1 MANETVI
8 TVCGVLGQD
17 PELRFT
23 PTGKPV
29 ANLSIASTPSRYDRN
44 TSQWTDGT
52 TMWMRA
58 SAWGDMAENVAE
70 SLHKGMWVIAQGRL
84 GQRDYT
90 IREGE
95 NRSVLQLEV
104 DHIGPDLRR
113 QRAQVTK
120 PAPTGQ
126 QGGFA
131 QRPAQP
137 AAFGSGNAPTA
148 AQDQW
153 GTGGAPTGEPPF

>member
-23 PTGKPV
+23 PAGKPV

-70 SLHKGMWVIAQGRL
+70 SLTRGARVVAVGRL
-84 GQRDYT
+84 E
-90 IREGE
+90 IREYETQQGY
-95 NRSVLQLEV
+95 RRTSAEV
-104 DHIGPDLRR
+104 TLDDIGPSLLFAPHH
-113 QRAQVTK
+113 RANTPNQAAGAAGWPPQPQPSAAST
-120 PAPTGQ
+120 PQDPWAQ
-126 QGGFA
+126 Q
-131 QRPAQP
+131 
-137 AAFGSGNAPTA
+137 
-148 AQDQW
+148 
-153 GTGGAPTGEPPF
+153 TGGDDAPPF